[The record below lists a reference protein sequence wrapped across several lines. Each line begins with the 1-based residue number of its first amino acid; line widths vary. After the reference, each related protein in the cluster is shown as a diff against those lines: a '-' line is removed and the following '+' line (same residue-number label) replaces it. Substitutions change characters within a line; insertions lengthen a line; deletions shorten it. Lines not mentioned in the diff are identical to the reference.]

1 MPKYTIYVQEVYD
14 VWYEVEA
21 ENEEEAWDM
30 YSELGLVESGREFS
44 HVRDDSE
51 EIVEKTDQKKPLTI
65 SPELAALLIKVRD
78 EEDIL

>member
-21 ENEEEAWDM
+21 ENEEEVWDA
-30 YSELGLVESGREFS
+30 YAELGLIESGREFS
-44 HVRDDSE
+44 HVLDDSE
-51 EIVEKTDQKKPLTI
+51 EVVEKIEEKPLTI
-65 SPELAALLIKVRD
+65 SPELAALLTKVRD

>member
-14 VWYEVEA
+14 VWYNFEA
-21 ENEEEAWDM
+21 DNEEEAWDI
-30 YSELGLVESGREFS
+30 YSELGLMESGREFS

-51 EIVEKTDQKKPLTI
+51 EIVEETDQEKPLTV
-65 SPELAALLIKVRD
+65 SPELAALLTKVRD

>member
-14 VWYEVEA
+14 VWYDVEA
-21 ENEEEAWDM
+21 ENEEEVWDA
-30 YSELGLVESGREFS
+30 YAELGLVESGREFS

-51 EIVEKTDQKKPLTI
+51 EVVEKTDQVTI
-65 SPELAALLIKVRD
+65 SPELAALLTKVRD

>member
-21 ENEEEAWDM
+21 ENEEEVWDA
-30 YSELGLVESGREFS
+30 YAELGLIESGREFS
-44 HVRDDSE
+44 HVLDDSE
-51 EIVEKTDQKKPLTI
+51 EIVEKTDQEKPVTI
-65 SPELAALLIKVRD
+65 SPELAALLTKVRD